1 MSYFLTFFLF
11 LFLGLVSNLL
21 YIFFFKN
28 YKYLLDIPNYRSSHS
43 SATLKG
49 GGLIFVVLF
58 CLYLFFSNLNFYG
71 IYFISAILFLSFIS
85 FLDDLLDVNFKIRLV
100 AHSFIT
106 FLSFYG
112 FLNYIEFSN
121 YFFLF
126 DSNIFNYLLTF
137 IFIIWLIN
145 VFNFM
150 DGIDGYAVLQSIYIL
165 IFFIICIFSNSNS
178 ISLNLSVFLV
188 LLSLLLSFLFFN
200 FPKAK
205 LFMGDVGSSTLGYIL
220 VILGF
225 YLINSNVITISVYL
239 CIFSV
244 FLVDSSYTLIV
255 RVLSKQNF
263 FKAHKT
269 HLYQK
274 LNIYFESS
282 FNSHLS
288 VDVFFFLINAFIIM
302 PYAFFLNV
310 YNLNNFFFLIPI
322 YLPLIFLCLVFK
334 AGK

>member
-1 MSYFLTFFLF
+1 
-11 LFLGLVSNLL
+11 
-21 YIFFFKN
+21 
-28 YKYLLDIPNYRSSHS
+28 
-43 SATLKG
+43 
-49 GGLIFVVLF
+49 
-58 CLYLFFSNLNFYG
+58 LFFSNLNFYG

-106 FLSFYG
+106 LLSFYG

-165 IFFIICIFSNSNS
+165 IFFIICIFNNSNS

-225 YLINSNVITISVYL
+225 YLINS
-239 CIFSV
+239 
-244 FLVDSSYTLIV
+244 
-255 RVLSKQNF
+255 
-263 FKAHKT
+263 
-269 HLYQK
+269 
-274 LNIYFESS
+274 
-282 FNSHLS
+282 
-288 VDVFFFLINAFIIM
+288 
-302 PYAFFLNV
+302 
-310 YNLNNFFFLIPI
+310 
-322 YLPLIFLCLVFK
+322 
-334 AGK
+334 